1 MIQMQ
6 GMPAAPG
13 CAVGQVLLFPK
24 GPISISKQAVDEPK
38 LEIKQLDFARNACL
52 KFLERLLGQKQ
63 RDEDVV
69 GILEAYLEILH
80 DDVFFSKIKKTIRD
94 EFVCAPWAI
103 EQARA
108 DVAAAF
114 AALDDDYL
122 RERVADINY
131 ICNCII
137 TYLLSGSK
145 RFAFPQGKLVKDA
158 VVFAEDLSP
167 VDTMN
172 FDSRQLK
179 AIVTERGGTTSH
191 TVILAK
197 SLGIPAIVAIGPFPD
212 GLENGQQVLVDADRG
227 CVTVD
232 PDISTLQNFE
242 KQMKLNDSWKRM
254 FALYETSPAITRDG
268 LEIRV
273 CVNAGEGNSLDEVD
287 SRCCDG
293 VGLFRTEFLYMDRTE
308 CVEKKDAQ
316 QKHRT
321 FVRRFC
327 ICQRK

>member
-1 MIQMQ
+1 MEWRIYVLPGGIFPQ
-6 GMPAAPG
+6 GLSF
-13 CAVGQVLLFPK
+13 C
-24 GPISISKQAVDEPK
+24 
-38 LEIKQLDFARNACL
+38 
-52 KFLERLLGQKQ
+52 
-63 RDEDVV
+63 
-69 GILEAYLEILH
+69 
-80 DDVFFSKIKKTIRD
+80 VF
-94 EFVCAPWAI
+94 CG
-103 EQARA
+103 
-108 DVAAAF
+108 VA
-114 AALDDDYL
+114 
-122 RERVADINY
+122 
-131 ICNCII
+131 
-137 TYLLSGSK
+137 
-145 RFAFPQGKLVKDA
+145 FAFPQGKLVKDA

-293 VGLFRTEFLYMDRTE
+293 VGLFRTEFLYMDRTTSYG
-308 CVEKKDAQ
+308 
-316 QKHRT
+316 HWT
-321 FVRRFC
+321 
-327 ICQRK
+327 